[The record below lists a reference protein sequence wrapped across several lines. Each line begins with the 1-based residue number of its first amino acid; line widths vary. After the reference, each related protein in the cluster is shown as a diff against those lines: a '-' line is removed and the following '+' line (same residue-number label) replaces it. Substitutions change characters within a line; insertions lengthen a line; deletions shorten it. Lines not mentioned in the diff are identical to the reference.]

1 IKKLSEGNM
10 KEIIIELLWLFN
22 EEMMQDEDNADAIV
36 YEYAERIL
44 DAIDEAPVFL
54 PEEYTEFID

>member
-1 IKKLSEGNM
+1 M
-10 KEIIIELLWLFN
+10 KERIIELLWLFN
-22 EEMMQDEDNADAIV
+22 EEMTQDEDNADAIV

-44 DAIDEAPVFL
+44 DAIDEVSVFL